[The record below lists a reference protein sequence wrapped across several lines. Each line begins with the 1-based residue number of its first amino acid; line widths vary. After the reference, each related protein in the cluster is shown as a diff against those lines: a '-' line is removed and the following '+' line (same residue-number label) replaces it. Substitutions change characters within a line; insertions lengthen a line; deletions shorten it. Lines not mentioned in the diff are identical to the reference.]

1 MLLGMSLPTLWTPT
15 AYHSTPDFQNLK
27 NTPLIQPSIHFILEA
42 PQNQN
47 VLASLS
53 RPFLLW
59 NGKISSGSNLK
70 VCNVI
75 KTRDDLCHST
85 AHRLKSKFS
94 TQGSTWPGPCLS
106 LQPCHVPLCSFCS
119 SHLAFYPTCHDPFHP
134 QASEHTGHLIPQPS
148 CNQYHLPL
156 RSQLKSHLLS
166 H

>member
-85 AHRLKSKFS
+85 AHRLKVKILNPRIHMA
-94 TQGSTWPGPCLS
+94 WPLPVSPALPCSPLLIL
-106 LQPCHVPLCSFCS
+106 LQP
-119 SHLAFYPTCHDPFHP
+119 
-134 QASEHTGHLIPQPS
+134 PS
-148 CNQYHLPL
+148 
-156 RSQLKSHLLS
+156 LLS
-166 H
+166 NLPWSLSSPSLWTYWPFNTPTFM